1 MEGIVHQLLGWRS
14 YIFSIRFH
22 CITGAFWTS
31 EANLFLETYIVVSF
45 RVRASFL
52 LGGSSQITKW
62 WSFPMAGF
70 LSPQTGCGVSLTN
83 SFLPTSWLACHRTR
97 FLPGSFDLIEVNVS
111 FQRFTAKH
119 YHLERSPYCL
129 WTRWE
134 ELWWEDFF
142 FSGEFSLERRVA
154 EASWAGRFFLG
165 GGGYWT
171 RTTPLFSWVCWN
183 PRGIQTQN
191 NCFSPLRISWTCTAV
206 NANRVDIHYASFF
219 SGLPPKFCTTIPS
232 GTGHW
237 NGKCQAL
244 GISLLIS

>member
-52 LGGSSQITKW
+52 GGSSQITKW

-83 SFLPTSWLACHRTR
+83 SWLAIGPAGFSQEALTLLKSMFRSNALQPSITT
-97 FLPGSFDLIEVNVS
+97 LNEAL
-111 FQRFTAKH
+111 TAC
-119 YHLERSPYCL
+119 ERGERNCGGKI
-129 WTRWE
+129 
-134 ELWWEDFF
+134 FF

-154 EASWAGRFFLG
+154 EASWAGRFFFWG
-165 GGGYWT
+165 G
-171 RTTPLFSWVCWN
+171 
-183 PRGIQTQN
+183 
-191 NCFSPLRISWTCTAV
+191 
-206 NANRVDIHYASFF
+206 RVLNKND
-219 SGLPPKFCTTIPS
+219 
-232 GTGHW
+232 
-237 NGKCQAL
+237 
-244 GISLLIS
+244 SLV